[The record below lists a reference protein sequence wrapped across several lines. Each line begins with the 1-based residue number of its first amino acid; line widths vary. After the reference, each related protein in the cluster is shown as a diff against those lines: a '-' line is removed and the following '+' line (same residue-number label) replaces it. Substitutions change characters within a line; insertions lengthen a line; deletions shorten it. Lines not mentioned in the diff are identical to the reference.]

1 MDAIKGCLAATHNR
15 RMINLAVAPDH
26 VQPESPDAIASDSP
40 LSMVAGATVPFFI
53 AWGGLDDDRLDQER
67 TGLQMIAALTS
78 TGCEVRSLVLP
89 DCDYFGV
96 HLNTQHGDDAWV
108 WQVCMQGPTALVWC
122 NGQAR
127 GIDRCDDRRLS
138 SYPTFPPDRTMR
150 CPYRVAGQSDERRVL
165 SLRGA

>member
-1 MDAIKGCLAATHNR
+1 MKLAIKQRRAASRWMRSKENCLAATHNR

-53 AWGGLDDDRLDQER
+53 AWGGLDDDRLER

-89 DCDYFGV
+89 DCDISAF
-96 HLNTQHGDDAWV
+96 
-108 WQVCMQGPTALVWC
+108 
-122 NGQAR
+122 
-127 GIDRCDDRRLS
+127 I
-138 SYPTFPPDRTMR
+138 
-150 CPYRVAGQSDERRVL
+150 
-165 SLRGA
+165 